1 MTKTPRW
8 IKSAIAAGIE
18 AAPAMPWARDSRRKP
33 ESLKM
38 SASKPRAVA
47 AR

>member
-8 IKSAIAAGIE
+8 IKSVVASSTE
-18 AAPAMPWARDSRRKP
+18 AAPALPWARGNRRKP
-33 ESLKM
+33 ESLKDTPTL
-38 SASKPRAVA
+38 PRAIA